1 MEEENSSS
9 DEDYATA
16 ESTSNHSCSISEND
30 EDSFQDAENS
40 EKNENVNP
48 NVSNES
54 TTDNFAS
61 VDKSNI
67 ENEIGNSLVSTDD
80 MCLRSLPSS
89 EHSSNDGNKKQ
100 NVADKSNNLNVPA
113 KVNKEIIITQYC

>member
-1 MEEENSSS
+1 MEQENSSS

-16 ESTSNHSCSISEND
+16 ESTSNHSSLIS

-40 EKNENVNP
+40 EKNSNVNP

-54 TTDNFAS
+54 TTDNFVF

-67 ENEIGNSLVSTDD
+67 ENEIRNSLVSTDD
-80 MCLRSLPSS
+80 MGLRSLPSS
-89 EHSSNDGNKKQ
+89 EHLSNGGNEKQ
-100 NVADKSNNLNVPA
+100 NVADENSNLNAPA
-113 KVNKEIIITQYC
+113 KVNKEIIVT